1 MRTLIRPE
9 TWYCRWLAS
18 QLWVFTI
25 GFRQVDHFHP
35 GCSVARPKVTPP
47 NVTSSNWPLSNERFS
62 SGADKVFLSIW
73 DMRLS
78 LEKSADWSKSERRD
92 IDGLNPS
99 VDGLEGDLV
108 VRWEIW
114 LKA

>member
-1 MRTLIRPE
+1 M
-9 TWYCRWLAS
+9 
-18 QLWVFTI
+18 
-25 GFRQVDHFHP
+25 
-35 GCSVARPKVTPP
+35 K
-47 NVTSSNWPLSNERFS
+47 
-62 SGADKVFLSIW
+62 
-73 DMRLS
+73 LS